1 MKYFIILSVFIFGV
15 AHAITL
21 DDIQKN
27 FSEQKTVRAN
37 FVQERQI
44 KNIKTPL
51 ISKGSMLLSQEKGL
65 WWQQTEP
72 FVTTLILNDN
82 EMIQR
87 MEGQADQ
94 KITANSNPQMF
105 QFNALMKALVKADK
119 AVLEDNFELNF
130 SDMGQGLWR
139 LDLTPVTTPLN
150 KLFNKIELQGTT
162 ELQQVILIDKQGDT
176 TKIQFKDNQ
185 VSPVQLTEQEAR
197 YFE

>member
-1 MKYFIILSVFIFGV
+1 MKYFIILLVFIFGV

-51 ISKGSMLLSQEKGL
+51 ISKGRMLLSQEKGL

-130 SDMGQGLWR
+130 SDMGQGLWQ
-139 LDLTPVTTPLN
+139 LDLTPMTTPLD

-162 ELQQVILIDKQGDT
+162 ELKQVILIDKQGDI
-176 TKIQFKDNQ
+176 TKIHFKDNQ